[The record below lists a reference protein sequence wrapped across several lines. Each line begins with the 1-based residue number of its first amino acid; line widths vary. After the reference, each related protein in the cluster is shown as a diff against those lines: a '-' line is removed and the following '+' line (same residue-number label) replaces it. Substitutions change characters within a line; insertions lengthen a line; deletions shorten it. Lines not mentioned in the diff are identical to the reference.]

1 MIPEEDEIA
10 VDAERDPHF
19 TKLTLQDEGGNVH
32 LMQGTDGFQKE
43 SLPVMHRLLLEVGP
57 A

>member
-19 TKLTLQDEGGNVH
+19 TKLTLQDEGGNVR

-43 SLPVMHRLLLEVGP
+43 TVGG
-57 A
+57 